1 MRLAAQVEY
10 VAKNLIR
17 EWLTMIRVGIVGAT
31 GYTGLELIK
40 LLLRHPEV
48 EITAA
53 TSRQTDRPPLADVHP
68 QLTGR
73 TDLILEALEPQEL
86 ADRCDC
92 VFSCLPHA
100 ASAETVAQLLECG
113 VRVVDFSADYRLNN
127 IEVYERWYDT
137 THPDPNRV
145 GRVPYG
151 LPEWFA
157 SEIADADLVANP
169 GCYPTSA
176 ILALAPLVKERVVAP
191 DDLIIDSKSGVSG
204 AGRTPKLTT
213 HFPECNESFCAYGVG
228 THRHTPEIHQILSQ
242 IGGADVSAIFTPHLV
257 PMDRGILT
265 TAYAR
270 QLDQRSEADVL
281 ELFRSTYKSSPFVR
295 VTQTLP
301 ATKHTAHSN
310 YCDVAVRKVADRL
323 IVISSIDNLIK
334 GASGAAVQNL
344 NLMFGVPETTG
355 LL

>member
-1 MRLAAQVEY
+1 
-10 VAKNLIR
+10 
-17 EWLTMIRVGIVGAT
+17 MIRVGIVGAT

-53 TSRQTDRPPLADVHP
+53 TSRQTERPPLADVHP
-68 QLTGR
+68 QLVSR
-73 TDLILEALEPQEL
+73 TDLLLESLAPQEL
-86 ADRCDC
+86 AERCDC

-113 VRVVDFSADYRLNN
+113 VRVVDFSADYRLNDVD
-127 IEVYERWYDT
+127 VYQQWYGT
-137 THPDPNRV
+137 AHPDPGRV
-145 GRVPYG
+145 GKVPYG

-157 SEIADADLVANP
+157 PQIVNAEVVANP

-176 ILALAPLVKERVVAP
+176 ILALAPLVKEGVVAV

-204 AGRTPKLTT
+204 AGRTPTLTT
-213 HFPECNESFCAYGVG
+213 HFPECNENFCAYGVG
-228 THRHTPEIHQILSQ
+228 SHRHTPEIHQVLSQ
-242 IGGADVSAIFTPHLV
+242 IAGVQVSAIFTPHLV

-270 QLDQRSEADVL
+270 QLDQRSEEDVL
-281 ELFRSTYKSSPFVR
+281 DLFRSTYQSSPFVR
-295 VTQTLP
+295 VTQGLP
-301 ATKHTAHSN
+301 ATKSTTHSN
-310 YCDVAVRKVADRL
+310 YCDITVRKVAGRL
-323 IVISSIDNLIK
+323 IVISCIDNLIK

-344 NLMFGVPETTG
+344 NLMFGFPETTG